1 MKRQLKPTLSIQ
13 DYEQAADTFIRL
25 LFEFTEQHIMVSAQ
39 KKPLNPT
46 LRCLQNAALS
56 VDTSIKC
63 FIALARMNNQ

>member
-39 KKPLNPT
+39 KKTSKSNITMPT
-46 LRCLQNAALS
+46 ERGLVC
-56 VDTSIKC
+56 
-63 FIALARMNNQ
+63 